1 MSIMWLRVRHVVRS
15 GRVVGDAAA
24 DVRRGCVTL
33 TDGTDGTDGTDAA
46 DVRGGC
52 RSMADDTSGSAG
64 DAERC
69 RLALDVGAD
78 ERAAG

>member
-33 TDGTDGTDGTDAA
+33 TDGTDGTDAA
-46 DVRGGC
+46 DVRGGWRC
-52 RSMADDTSGSAG
+52 MADDTSGSAG

>member
-24 DVRRGCVTL
+24 DIRRGCVTL
-33 TDGTDGTDGTDAA
+33 TDGTDAA
-46 DVRGGC
+46 DVGGGC

>member
-24 DVRRGCVTL
+24 DIRRGCVTL
-33 TDGTDGTDGTDAA
+33 TDGTDAA
-46 DVRGGC
+46 DVGGGC

-69 RLALDVGAD
+69 RLPLDVGAD